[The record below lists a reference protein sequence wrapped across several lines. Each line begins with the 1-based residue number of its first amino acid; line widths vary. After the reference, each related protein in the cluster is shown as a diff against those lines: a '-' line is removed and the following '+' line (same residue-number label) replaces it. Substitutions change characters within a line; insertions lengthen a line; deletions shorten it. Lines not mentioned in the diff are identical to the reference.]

1 VNERKKQRKR
11 SQSQK
16 DNKDR
21 NRSRQRKNKETFRVE
36 KTRKDVSG
44 TFYRFMCFRVNTSSK

>member
-1 VNERKKQRKR
+1 MNEKKKQRKR

-16 DNKDR
+16 DKDR
-21 NRSRQRKNKETFRVE
+21 NRSRQSKNKETFRAE
-36 KTRKDVSG
+36 KTREDVSG